1 MWIESII
8 NNLPLLVVEIHNTE
22 QARFIINV
30 LTLLYIVAHVLYSH
44 SRMHRAVDSRR
55 ILVANFLGEFD
66 ASSLFLAVYGI
77 EADNLHA
84 VQANNNCSVTTYT

>member
-1 MWIESII
+1 M
-8 NNLPLLVVEIHNTE
+8 
-22 QARFIINV
+22 R
-30 LTLLYIVAHVLYSH
+30 
-44 SRMHRAVDSRR
+44 RAVDSRR

-84 VQANNNCSVTTYT
+84 VQDNNNCSVTTYT